1 MKQEIFNQ
9 YVDRVIDLFGITREE
24 LFSKNKKREIVDA
37 RHLLYYLCYR
47 RPMTFGYIQKF
58 MEANGYDIKH
68 SSIIHGVNSVSVKVK
83 EDVDYAQV
91 VKDIEK
97 VVFI

>member
-9 YVDRVIDLFGITREE
+9 YVDRIVDLFGITREE

-47 RPMTFGYIQKF
+47 RPMTFRYIQNF
-58 MEANGYDIKH
+58 MEANNYSIKH
-68 SSIIHGVNSVSVKVK
+68 SSIIHGVQSVSLKVK

-91 VKDIEK
+91 VKDMEK
-97 VVFI
+97 AVFI

>member
-9 YVDRVIDLFGITREE
+9 YVDRVVDLFGITKQE
-24 LFSKNKKREIVDA
+24 LFSKNKKRGIVDA

-47 RPMTFGYIQKF
+47 RPMTFGYIQTF
-58 MEANGYDIKH
+58 MEANGYNIKH
-68 SSIIHGVNSVSVKVK
+68 SSIIHGVNSVTIKVK
-83 EDVDYAQV
+83 EDADYAQV

-97 VVFI
+97 AVFI

>member
-9 YVDRVIDLFGITREE
+9 YVDRIVDLFGITKDEV
-24 LFSKNKKREIVDA
+24 FSKNKRRDVVDA

-58 MEANGYDIKH
+58 MEANGYEIKH
-68 SSIIHGVNSVSVKVK
+68 SSIIHGVSSVSDKVK
-83 EDVDYAQV
+83 DDADYAHV
-91 VKDIEK
+91 VKEIEK
-97 VVFI
+97 AVFI